1 MYDCQSTDIE
11 RTVRSTQHSLTNY
24 QFRNNGFEVLK
35 VLVPKTDHLTLIT
48 TLQLYLRFEDDY
60 KHAVFLLE
68 STPSLVSLDIEALMD
83 RPDAIFPSTPLA
95 GGPRRLKSLR
105 IECFSF
111 ESGGTV
117 FFDFVKFE
125 DLEELQL
132 FFCRDYGNLLLEL
145 AHLPLKLKSFCIDEQ
160 DTRDVQFDDNTNIF
174 LRSLKSLER
183 ISLALDPDGGYPEV
197 PLDWRALETHAST
210 LKYLRVETQVLNPL
224 FPTKDCIQ
232 AFERLCD
239 KAANL
244 EQLAISG
251 LSRYGGY
258 CDDPDGKLGLP
269 HFLVCPA

>member
-35 VLVPKTDHLTLIT
+35 VLVPKADHLTLIT

-68 STPSLVSLDIEALMD
+68 FTPSLVSLDIEALMD

-145 AHLPLKLKSFCIDEQ
+145 THLPLKLKSFCIDEQ